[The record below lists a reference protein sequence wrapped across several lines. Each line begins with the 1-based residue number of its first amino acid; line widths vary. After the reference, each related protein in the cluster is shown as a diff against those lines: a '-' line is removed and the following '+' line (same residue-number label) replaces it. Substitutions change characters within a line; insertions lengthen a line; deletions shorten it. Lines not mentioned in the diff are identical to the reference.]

1 MGLALELMSE
11 SAYLEFEK
19 VSKIKHEYVCG
30 RVFAMAGTSKK
41 HNKIALNI
49 GFQCRQ
55 AARNTNCEVY
65 IADVKLKITHRESY
79 YYPDVM
85 VGCELENNDY
95 FLEKPCILIEVTSK
109 STETTDRREKLSSY
123 KSIESLQTYLIISQ
137 ETKLVEAYQRD
148 QNRWKMT
155 HYTQPHEIIE
165 LSCLNTKISVE
176 EIYESVDISNH
187 QFSFEDNDYDK

>member
-11 SAYLEFEK
+11 SAYLAFEK

-41 HNKIALNI
+41 HNKISLNV

-65 IADVKLKITHRESY
+65 IADVKLKIAHRENY

-85 VGCELENNDY
+85 VGCEEENNDY
-95 FLEKPCILIEVTSK
+95 FIEKPCILVEVTSK
-109 STETTDRREKLSSY
+109 STETIDRREKLSSY
-123 KSIESLQTYLIISQ
+123 KSIESLQTYLIVSQ
-137 ETKLVEAYQRD
+137 EIMFIEAYQR
-148 QNRWKMT
+148 QQQTWLMT
-155 HYTQPHEIIE
+155 HYTQPNEFIE
-165 LSCLNTKISVE
+165 LPCLNTNISVE
-176 EIYESVDISNH
+176 EIYESIDISNH
-187 QFSFEDNDYDK
+187 QFSSET

>member
-11 SAYLEFEK
+11 SAYLAFEK

-41 HNKIALNI
+41 HNKISLNV

-65 IADVKLKITHRESY
+65 VADVKLKIAHRENY

-85 VGCELENNDY
+85 VGCEEENNDY
-95 FLEKPCILIEVTSK
+95 FIEKPCILVEVTSK
-109 STETTDRREKLSSY
+109 STETIDRREKLSSY

-137 ETKLVEAYQRD
+137 ETMFVEAYQR
-148 QNRWKMT
+148 QQQTWLMT
-155 HYTQPHEIIE
+155 HYTQPNELIE
-165 LSCLNTKISVE
+165 LPCLNTNISVE
-176 EIYESVDISNH
+176 EIYKSIDISNH
-187 QFSFEDNDYDK
+187 QFSNE

>member
-11 SAYLEFEK
+11 SAYLAFEK

-41 HNKIALNI
+41 HNKISLNV

-65 IADVKLKITHRESY
+65 VADVKLKIAHRENY

-85 VGCELENNDY
+85 VGCEEENNDY
-95 FLEKPCILIEVTSK
+95 FIEKPCILVEITSK
-109 STETTDRREKLSSY
+109 STETIDRREKLSSY

-137 ETKLVEAYQRD
+137 ETMFVEAYQR
-148 QNRWKMT
+148 QQQTWLMT
-155 HYTQPHEIIE
+155 HYTQPNELIE
-165 LSCLNTKISVE
+165 LPCLNTNISVE
-176 EIYESVDISNH
+176 EIYESIDISNH
-187 QFSFEDNDYDK
+187 QFSNET

>member
-11 SAYLEFEK
+11 SAYLAFEK

-65 IADVKLKITHRESY
+65 IADVKLKIAHRENY

-85 VGCELENNDY
+85 VSCEIENNEY
-95 FLEKPCILIEVTSK
+95 FVENPCILVEVTSK
-109 STETTDRREKLSSY
+109 STETIDRREKLSSY
-123 KSIESLQTYLIISQ
+123 KSIDSLQTYLIVSQ
-137 ETKLVEAYQRD
+137 ETMFIEAYQR
-148 QNRWKMT
+148 QQQTWMMT
-155 HYTQPHEIIE
+155 HYTQPNELIE
-165 LSCLNTKISVE
+165 LPCLNTNISVE
-176 EIYESVDISNH
+176 KIYESIDISNH
-187 QFSFEDNDYDK
+187 QFSNEYIY

>member
-11 SAYLEFEK
+11 SAYLAFEK

-30 RVFAMAGTSKK
+30 RIFAMAGTSKK

-65 IADVKLKITHRESY
+65 IADVKLKIAHRESY

-85 VGCELENNDY
+85 VGCEIENNDY
-95 FLEKPCILIEVTSK
+95 FIEKPCILVEVTSK
-109 STETTDRREKLSSY
+109 STETIDRREKLSSY
-123 KSIESLQTYLIISQ
+123 KSIESLQTYLIVSQ
-137 ETKLVEAYQRD
+137 ETMFVEAYQR
-148 QNRWKMT
+148 QQQTWLMT
-155 HYTQPHEIIE
+155 HYTQPNELIE
-165 LSCLNTKISVE
+165 LSYLNTNVSVK
-176 EIYESVDISNH
+176 EIYESVGVSEH
-187 QFSFEDNDYDK
+187 QFSNE

>member
-11 SAYLEFEK
+11 SAYLAFEK

-41 HNKIALNI
+41 HNKISLNV

-65 IADVKLKITHRESY
+65 IADVKLKIAHRENY

-85 VGCELENNDY
+85 VGCEEENNDY
-95 FLEKPCILIEVTSK
+95 FIEKPCILVEVTSK
-109 STETTDRREKLSSY
+109 STETIDRREKLSSY
-123 KSIESLQTYLIISQ
+123 KSIESLQTYLIVSQ
-137 ETKLVEAYQRD
+137 ETMFIEAYQR
-148 QNRWKMT
+148 QQQTWLMT
-155 HYTQPHEIIE
+155 HYTQPNELIE
-165 LSCLNTKISVE
+165 LPCLNTNISVE
-176 EIYESVDISNH
+176 EIYESIDISNH
-187 QFSFEDNDYDK
+187 QFSNET

>member
-11 SAYLEFEK
+11 SAYLAFEK

-41 HNKIALNI
+41 HNKISLNV

-65 IADVKLKITHRESY
+65 IADVKLKIAHRENY

-85 VGCELENNDY
+85 VGCEEENNDY
-95 FLEKPCILIEVTSK
+95 FIEKPCILVEVTSK
-109 STETTDRREKLSSY
+109 STETIDRREKLSSY

-137 ETKLVEAYQRD
+137 ETMFIEAYQR
-148 QNRWKMT
+148 QQQTWLMT
-155 HYTQPHEIIE
+155 HYTQPNELIE
-165 LSCLNTKISVE
+165 LPCLNTNISVE
-176 EIYESVDISNH
+176 EIYESIDISNH
-187 QFSFEDNDYDK
+187 QFSNET